1 MFAGVLIGKFN
12 ILFNIVMKKSI
23 FVILGVGAML
33 LSSCAQQA
41 EPTTFQRPV
50 KLYRV
55 QSMRLFERTYPG
67 VVKSRQTVTLAFKMS
82 GQLTNV
88 GVSSGQKVSK
98 GTLIAEIDP
107 TDYKLT
113 LESAR
118 AAYLNS
124 KSQFER
130 YSRLITR
137 QAISE
142 QEYESAKAA
151 YKRDRSNYDNATSML
166 GQTKLFAPFS
176 GIIENCYVDN
186 YQRIQAAE
194 PIVKLI
200 NPDDLEVDFV
210 MPENN
215 IDLMKAPHKEF
226 FVTLEAYPT
235 VRFKADMIKFV
246 DASPDGVGV
255 PVTVAF
261 DDASFSA
268 AKYDVRPGFSADV
281 TLSIVNDM
289 ASDIT
294 AIPITALRGSLDGDA
309 DSVWVYNKADS
320 TVMLRGIETGELFGK
335 EMIAVTQGLAPGE
348 EVVTAGVYQ
357 LVDGQKVRPLK

>member
-1 MFAGVLIGKFN
+1 MKNSILLI
-12 ILFNIVMKKSI
+12 V
-23 FVILGVGAML
+23 GVGAML
-33 LSSCAQQA
+33 LSSCARHV

-82 GQLTNV
+82 GQLINV
-88 GVSSGQKVSK
+88 GVTNGQKVDK
-98 GTLIAEIDP
+98 GSLIAQVDP
-107 TDYKLT
+107 TDYRLA

-124 KSQFER
+124 KSQLER

-151 YKRDRSNYDNATSML
+151 YERDKSTYDNATDML

-200 NPDDLEVDFV
+200 NPDNLEVNFT

-215 IDLMKAPHKEF
+215 IDLMKAPRKEF
-226 FVTLEAYPT
+226 FITLEAYPT
-235 VRFKADMIKFV
+235 VRFKAKVIKFV

-268 AKYDVRPGFSADV
+268 ARYDVRPGFSADV

-289 ASDIT
+289 LSDIT
-294 AIPITALRGSLDGDA
+294 AIPITALRSSLDGKS

-320 TVMLRGIETGELFGK
+320 TVTLKGIETGELFGK
-335 EMIAVTQGLAPGE
+335 DMIAVTEGLVPGQ

-357 LVDGQKVRPLK
+357 LVDGQKVKPLE